1 MLNVTDFR
9 LHVIRPTL
17 HHLGLWKPKAEDLV
31 LGTALVESHL
41 HALDQGSDGVLGPAY
56 GLYQMEVRTHDDIW
70 RNFLAYRPHHQTKVY
85 ELIAAWPETVV
96 QLVTNMAYATAMCR
110 IHYLRVRAP
119 IPNSPER
126 QAHYWKAHYNT
137 FKGKGD
143 PADYIRAWELVGL
156 DRA

>member
-17 HHLGLWKPKAEDLV
+17 HHLGLWQPKAEDLV

-41 HALDQGSDGVLGPAY
+41 HALDQRSDGVLGPGY
-56 GLYQMEVRTHDDIW
+56 GLYQMEPSTHDDIW
-70 RNFLAYRPHHQTKVY
+70 LNFLPARAHLQVKLY
-85 ELIAAWPETVV
+85 ELLPVWPDRVV
-96 QLVTNMAYATAMCR
+96 QLVTNLAYATAMCR
-110 IHYLRVRAP
+110 IHYLRFATP

-137 FKGKGD
+137 HKGKGA
-143 PADYIRAWELVGL
+143 PEDYIRAWELVGL
-156 DRA
+156 DSA